1 MYQRITNWNRYFANS
16 ASITL
21 LLSLVFREL
30 QHFLGLDTVEG
41 LVIFSAVL
49 AGSVLA
55 SKGLERLAFHEA
67 CIAVMGVDLEVES
80 KRILDEEIK
89 RRREDSSRRGSSWGR
104 SNGSKALRLQL
115 VEGVASDLMRS

>member
-1 MYQRITNWNRYFANS
+1 MYQRITNFNRYFAIT

-30 QHFLGLDTVEG
+30 QHLLGLDTVDG
-41 LVIFSAVL
+41 LVVFSAVV

-55 SKGLERLAFHEA
+55 NKGLERLAYHEA

-89 RRREDSSRRGSSWGR
+89 RRREEASRR
-104 SNGSKALRLQL
+104 
-115 VEGVASDLMRS
+115 